1 MARPPVLPAPL
12 AHFSIQSAA
21 REAPRRI
28 GLRVGGE
35 EFDFATLAALAAARA
50 AELDWPAPGRPYPL
64 TGSNSLATAI
74 TLYALLEA
82 GVPALMLHPKLTG
95 VERAALLAQAEAITE
110 PLPPGAAAVLF
121 TSGTT
126 GTPKAAVI
134 TQTALVASART
145 SSANIGWQPDDCW
158 QMCMP
163 IARVGGLSILTRCLA
178 ARTAVAIAPAFDA
191 KSWPDTLAEQAVTL
205 TSLVPT
211 MLTKVFEASPDWR
224 APARLRAL
232 LLGGT
237 SASHKLLTRA
247 HEAGVPVITTY
258 GMTEACSHVVAT
270 PYGERHQASIG
281 SGKPLA
287 GAAVRVDRGH
297 IQVRGPMLMHGYW
310 GQAPLDRQ
318 AWFDTGDLG
327 EFDSHGY
334 LHVHARRSDLI
345 VTGGDNVYPVEVEH
359 ALETIPGLRAATVL
373 GLPDELWGQTVAALL
388 VAEGEPP
395 ADEALCAAIGER
407 LSPHKR
413 PRHIAFVAA
422 LPQTAAG
429 KPDRRPASALA
440 LGLRPIK
447 YPRNSRA

>member
-1 MARPPVLPAPL
+1 MNPA
-12 AHFSIQSAA
+12 FSIQAAA
-21 REAPRRI
+21 RQAPRRI

-35 EFDFATLAALAAARA
+35 EFDFSTLAALTQSRA
-50 AELDWPAPGRPYPL
+50 TELDWPAAGRPYPL
-64 TGSNSLATAI
+64 TGSNSLETVI

-82 GVPALMLHPKLTG
+82 GVPALMLHPKLTSM
-95 VERAALLAQAEAITE
+95 ERAALLAQADSIAE
-110 PLPPGAAAVLF
+110 PLPAGAAAVLF

-134 TQTALVASART
+134 TQSALAASART
-145 SSANIGWQPDDCW
+145 SSANIGWEPDDCW

-178 ARTAVAIAPAFDA
+178 ARTAVAIPPAFDA
-191 KSWPDTLAEQAVTL
+191 KLWPQSLADQQVTL
-205 TSLVPT
+205 SSLVPT
-211 MLTKVFEASPDWR
+211 MLTKVFEANPAWR
-224 APARLRAL
+224 APPHLRAL

-270 PYGERHQASIG
+270 PYAERHRASIG
-281 SGKPLA
+281 SGQPLA
-287 GAAVRVDRGH
+287 GAQVRIERGH

-310 GQAPLDRQ
+310 GQAPLDPED
-318 AWFDTGDLG
+318 WFDTGDLG
-327 EFDSHGY
+327 EFDTHGY

-359 ALETIPGLRAATVL
+359 ALETIPGLRSATVL
-373 GLPDELWGQTVAALL
+373 GLPDETWGQTVAALL

-395 ADEALCAAIGER
+395 ADEALIEAVVAR

-413 PRHIAFVAA
+413 PRHIAFVDS

-429 KPDRRPASALA
+429 KPDRSAATALS

-447 YPRNSRA
+447 YPRNSGR